1 MERMPVSA
9 EVRRRVRGYLPAGE
23 EIRYIF
29 PASWNETVYFL
40 FVVTDSAVTVLSN
53 RFWSRT
59 RPKRIWHVFPRSV
72 RIGPVETNLIP
83 VFELGGHTFEVEEEY
98 VSVINACD
106 AEIAGGDLPRDPF
119 PEL

>member
-1 MERMPVSA
+1 MPVSA
-9 EVRRRVRGYLPAGE
+9 EVRRRVRGFLPAGE

-29 PASWNETVYFL
+29 PASWNETVYFV

-59 RPKRIWHVFPRSV
+59 RPKRIWHVFPRGV
-72 RIGPVETNLIP
+72 RIGPVETDLIP
-83 VFELGGHTFEVEEEY
+83 VFDLGGHTFEVEEEY

-106 AEIAGGDLPRDPF
+106 AELDGGDLPRDPF